1 MIKFL
6 KNNMFEF
13 TLVFYLFSGILKDVL
28 ISLRIDQTVDITLIS
43 GIFLIIISLFKTSRN
58 RINKSNLNNEK
69 NKIIPLLLLF
79 SLIAWSLISTFW
91 GSNSIH
97 FPIKKVFYFL
107 TILIPP
113 LTIYINN
120 KFNLVLFSK
129 YFISFS
135 FLLFLYYFIT
145 SPNLM
150 YYYDNGEMFLDYS
163 GMKSFGLTTSIK
175 AGVAIF
181 LSLYFIKNIYLKS
194 SLITLFTFLAFY
206 TAARGSFIIAGVI
219 LIFFLIF
226 KKQIVI
232 NKYNE
237 YIKPYIKNILILQ
250 SIIILL
256 LLGLINNDK
265 YKEKTLNRAFF
276 RYSVWFENSD
286 EKVDEIEQIGVSEE
300 ETSLYE
306 KIARLEKSN
315 NKSTLARKL
324 HYEFS
329 FNSITSSWSS
339 FLFGIGFGNYGD
351 SCCNAD
357 KLEHPHNSIIEIIV
371 ETGIIGLSIFIWFL
385 YLVYIKIKT
394 NKSLVV
400 ISICTVFYFINMMKS
415 WSIIEMKDFFAFAG
429 ILLFYQTS
437 TNQINISENK
447 VK

>member
-1 MIKFL
+1 
-6 KNNMFEF
+6 MFELI
-13 TLVFYLFSGILKDVL
+13 LVFYLFSGILKDVL
-28 ISLRIDQTVDITLIS
+28 ISLRLDQTIDITLIS
-43 GIFLIIISLFKTSRN
+43 GITLIIISFFKTSRD
-58 RINKSNLNNEK
+58 RIIKSNIKNEK
-69 NKIIPLLLLF
+69 NKIIPLIVLF
-79 SLIAWSLISTFW
+79 SLIIWSFLSTFW
-91 GSNSIH
+91 GSDLIH
-97 FPIKKVFYFL
+97 FPFKKIFYFL
-107 TILIPP
+107 TVFIPP

-129 YFISFS
+129 YFIGFS

-181 LSLYFIKNIYLKS
+181 LSFFYVKNIYLKS
-194 SLITLFTFLAFY
+194 TLITLFTFLAFY

-219 LIFFLIF
+219 IIFFFIF

-237 YIKPYIKNILILQ
+237 YIKPYLKNILILQ

-256 LLGLINNDK
+256 LVGLINNDK
-265 YKEKTLNRAFF
+265 YKEKTLNRALF
-276 RYSVWFENSD
+276 RYSVWFESSEN
-286 EKVDEIEQIGVSEE
+286 KLDEIEQIGVSDEE
-300 ETSLYE
+300 ATLYE

-351 SCCNAD
+351 SCCNVD

-371 ETGIIGLSIFIWFL
+371 ETGIIGLFIFSWFL
-385 YLVYIKIKT
+385 YLVYIKIIS
-394 NKSLVV
+394 NKGLIV
-400 ISICTVFYFINMMKS
+400 ISICTIFYFINMMKS

-429 ILLFYQTS
+429 ILLFYQS
-437 TNQINISENK
+437 SANQIKTSENK